1 MKTIV
6 LGAGIAGLAY
16 ANNANE
22 NEKIYV
28 YEKQD
33 KPGGL
38 CRSFN
43 IDGFVF
49 DSAIH
54 LSFTTNNIVRDE
66 FDKVEYIK
74 HFPIAYNFYKNR
86 WIKHPIINNLS
97 ILSTDEKCELIE
109 SFINKE
115 KKQTIDNYRDWLLES
130 YGEKFVQYFYDVYT
144 KKYWTIDANNLST
157 KWIGQRLTQ
166 PNFHK
171 ILYGAFEID
180 TGLDYYAKEMRYPKN
195 GGYEYFLNRLIKDI
209 NISINKEVICID
221 TRRKRVYFN
230 DNTEERYDKLVSSIP
245 LCDMPFLIKETP
257 DNVKEVAKKLIYT
270 KISIVSVAFKK
281 SDIPKYLWMYV
292 YDPDI
297 MAARINSPSMKSKYN
312 APEGYS
318 SMQFEIYHRNDEVVN
333 EDLILENVKYSI
345 KKMNFCEEKD
355 ILFMDY
361 RILPFGNVIFY
372 NGMEKDREL
381 VKKYIKNKGIQL
393 IGRFGQWDYF
403 WSDQSFLSG
412 YNCAKSI
419 NSL

>member
-1 MKTIV
+1 
-6 LGAGIAGLAY
+6 
-16 ANNANE
+16 
-22 NEKIYV
+22 
-28 YEKQD
+28 
-33 KPGGL
+33 
-38 CRSFN
+38 
-43 IDGFVF
+43 
-49 DSAIH
+49 
-54 LSFTTNNIVRDE
+54 
-66 FDKVEYIK
+66 
-74 HFPIAYNFYKNR
+74 
-86 WIKHPIINNLS
+86 
-97 ILSTDEKCELIE
+97 
-109 SFINKE
+109 
-115 KKQTIDNYRDWLLES
+115 
-130 YGEKFVQYFYDVYT
+130 
-144 KKYWTIDANNLST
+144 
-157 KWIGQRLTQ
+157 
-166 PNFHK
+166 
-171 ILYGAFEID
+171 
-180 TGLDYYAKEMRYPKN
+180 
-195 GGYEYFLNRLIKDI
+195 
-209 NISINKEVICID
+209 
-221 TRRKRVYFN
+221 
-230 DNTEERYDKLVSSIP
+230 
-245 LCDMPFLIKETP
+245 MPFLIKETP